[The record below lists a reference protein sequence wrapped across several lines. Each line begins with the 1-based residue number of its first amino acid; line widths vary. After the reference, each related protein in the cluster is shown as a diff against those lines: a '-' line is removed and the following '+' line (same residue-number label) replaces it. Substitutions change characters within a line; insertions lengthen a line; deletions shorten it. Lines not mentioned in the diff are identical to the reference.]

1 MNVLDFLINARKLRV
16 GKMLRV
22 GPIRTRLDGQ
32 GLSFTEFSYQIM
44 QAYDWNYLAQKH
56 ECLLQ
61 VGGSDQLGNFEIG
74 HEYIRDTTGQN
85 SVAICLPLLI
95 DRNGNKLGKSENS
108 DNIWLDSNKTSLLD
122 FYQFFR
128 QLHDDD
134 AEKLFRYLSL
144 KAIQD
149 VESIIETHKNKLG
162 QWVAQQHIADEM
174 TSLVH
179 GVKKLQTVKKCS
191 DVFYQRDFGEHMDRI
206 ESIDGNDLKE
216 VFGQASTHN
225 LSKAEVSKAGQLAE
239 STRKNGAKDML
250 SGSFR
255 VNGKKY
261 SDPECLLDHKNLI
274 FKDELSLISWGK
286 RNFQLV
292 CWK

>member
-1 MNVLDFLINARKLRV
+1 MGLKIAYSELYSKFHLRIKEHFLRTFFLREHFGTFFADFALNFRIYISTKSHRKTLTCV
-16 GKMLRV
+16 
-22 GPIRTRLDGQ
+22 I
-32 GLSFTEFSYQIM
+32 S
-44 QAYDWNYLAQKH
+44 
-56 ECLLQ
+56 
-61 VGGSDQLGNFEIG
+61 
-74 HEYIRDTTGQN
+74 
-85 SVAICLPLLI
+85 
-95 DRNGNKLGKSENS
+95 
-108 DNIWLDSNKTSLLD
+108 
-122 FYQFFR
+122 
-128 QLHDDD
+128 
-134 AEKLFRYLSL
+134 
-144 KAIQD
+144 
-149 VESIIETHKNKLG
+149 
-162 QWVAQQHIADEM
+162 
-174 TSLVH
+174 
-179 GVKKLQTVKKCS
+179 
-191 DVFYQRDFGEHMDRI
+191 EHMDRI

>member
-1 MNVLDFLINARKLRV
+1 M
-16 GKMLRV
+16 
-22 GPIRTRLDGQ
+22 
-32 GLSFTEFSYQIM
+32 
-44 QAYDWNYLAQKH
+44 
-56 ECLLQ
+56 
-61 VGGSDQLGNFEIG
+61 
-74 HEYIRDTTGQN
+74 
-85 SVAICLPLLI
+85 PLLI

-191 DVFYQRDFGEHMDRI
+191 EVFYQRDFGGSNTI
-206 ESIDGNDLKE
+206 NLKYSLGTQQTY
-216 VFGQASTHN
+216 VYASDIRP
-225 LSKAEVSKAGQLAE
+225 VI
-239 STRKNGAKDML
+239 RGAK
-250 SGSFR
+250 
-255 VNGKKY
+255 
-261 SDPECLLDHKNLI
+261 
-274 FKDELSLISWGK
+274 
-286 RNFQLV
+286 
-292 CWK
+292 